1 MPGARKAMR
10 PPVRHPAA
18 IVAPAAVG
26 FAAVVAPVVGLL
38 QRAAWSSMW
47 TRLTDPD
54 VLDALGVSLVV
65 SLSAAV
71 LCVLLG
77 LPLAWT
83 LARVEGR
90 WMGAVRALV
99 MLPMVLPPVVAGT
112 ALLFALGRRG
122 LIGQWLD
129 RLFGITLPFTT
140 AGAVVA
146 ATFVA
151 LPFFVTT
158 VESSIRA
165 GGSDL
170 DEAAAACGAGPLR
183 TFTLVT
189 LPANRAALAAGV
201 TLAWAR
207 ALGEF
212 GATVTFAGNL
222 AGQTRTLPLQT
233 FLALESDPEA
243 AVAVSVLLLAVSF
256 AVLAGLR
263 GRWLLR

>member
-1 MPGARKAMR
+1 VR

-18 IVAPAAVG
+18 IVVPAAIG
-26 FAAVVAPVVGLL
+26 FAAVVAPVAGLL

-47 TRLTDPD
+47 ASLTDDD
-54 VLDALGVSLVV
+54 VADALGVSLAV
-65 SLSAAV
+65 SLAAAA

-77 LPLAWT
+77 LPMAWA

-90 WMGAVRALV
+90 WMGVVRALV
-99 MLPMVLPPVVAGT
+99 MLPMVMPPVVAGT

-122 LIGQWLD
+122 LIGQWIEA
-129 RLFGITLPFTT
+129 LFGVTLPFTT
-140 AGAVVA
+140 AGAIVA

-158 VESSIRA
+158 LESAMRA

-183 TFTLVT
+183 TFMLVT
-189 LPANRAALAAGV
+189 LPAHRGAVAAGA

-222 AGQTRTLPLQT
+222 AGRTRTLPLQT

-243 AVAVSVLLLAVSF
+243 AVAISVLLLAVSV
-256 AVLAGLR
+256 AVLVGLR
-263 GRWLLR
+263 GRWLQR

>member
-1 MPGARKAMR
+1 MR

-18 IVAPAAVG
+18 LVVPAAIG
-26 FAAVVAPVVGLL
+26 FAAVLVPVVGLL

-47 TRLTDPD
+47 ASLTDDD
-54 VLDALGVSLVV
+54 VIDALGVSLVV
-65 SLSAAV
+65 SIAAAL
-71 LCVLLG
+71 LCVLVG

-83 LARVEGR
+83 LARVDGPF
-90 WMGAVRALV
+90 MGVVRALI

-129 RLFGITLPFTT
+129 QLFGVTLPFTT

-158 VESSIRA
+158 VESAIRA
-165 GGSDL
+165 GGRDL
-170 DEAAAACGAGPLR
+170 DEAAATCGAGPLGA
-183 TFTLVT
+183 FLLVT
-189 LPANRAALAAGV
+189 LPANRGAVAAGV

-222 AGQTRTLPLQT
+222 AGRTRTLPLQT

-256 AVLAGLR
+256 AVLVGLR
-263 GRWLLR
+263 GRWLTR